1 MYISK
6 QRSILID
13 LKSNKLYYSFMV
25 SLNRCN
31 GTCNT
36 LDDLSNGVFLPSKIE
51 DVNLNIRNMITIT
64 RNQKH

>member
-6 QRSILID
+6 QRSTLID

-31 GTCNT
+31 GICNT

-64 RNQKH
+64 RNRKH

>member
-6 QRSILID
+6 QRSTLID
-13 LKSNKLYYSFMV
+13 LKSNKLYYSFTV

-31 GTCNT
+31 GICNT

-64 RNQKH
+64 RNRKH